1 MRDMTEN
8 KEFDIELDRDMWKL
22 RYVALCEMTSSI
34 LNMEDEEVNEI
45 INSQIQ
51 SCVNGQ
57 FNGKVEKLNG

>member
-8 KEFDIELDRDMWKL
+8 KEFSLEFDRDMWKL
-22 RYVALCEMTSSI
+22 RYVALCEMTASI

-57 FNGKVEKLNG
+57 FTGKVEKLDG